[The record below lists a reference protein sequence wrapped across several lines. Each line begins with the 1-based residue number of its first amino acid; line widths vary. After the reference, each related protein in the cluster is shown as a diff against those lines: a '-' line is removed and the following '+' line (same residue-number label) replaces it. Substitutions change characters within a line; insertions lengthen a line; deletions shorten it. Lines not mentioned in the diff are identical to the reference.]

1 MKFKQWFETF
11 LEEKGLD
18 LDNTVIEFTNDKG
31 IWNYMTLGTIYEYIL
46 DLPHDIQD
54 QFKEKIVIIDFH
66 NGDIMHFFKYIA
78 NYISNLISFF

>member
-54 QFKEKIVIIDFH
+54 QFKEKIVIIFH